1 MPPASQGPEIRPSNR
16 STVTVAVVGAVFVAA
31 ALAAAGALWVRYGTT
46 VFFQTLAAGLAAC
59 F

>member
-1 MPPASQGPEIRPSNR
+1 MQAPEIQPSNR
-16 STVTVAVVGAVFVAA
+16 PAAAVAVVGGV
-31 ALAAAGALWVRYGTT
+31 LAAAMLAAGGVMWLRYGTT